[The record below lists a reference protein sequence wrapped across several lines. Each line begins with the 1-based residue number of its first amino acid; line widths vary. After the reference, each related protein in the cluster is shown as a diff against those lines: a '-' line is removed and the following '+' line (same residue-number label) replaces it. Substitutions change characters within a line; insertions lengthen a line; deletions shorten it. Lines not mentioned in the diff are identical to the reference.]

1 MEIILVSLIALVSV
15 KIGVE
20 LALYFGE
27 WQCHSSQI

>member
-1 MEIILVSLIALVSV
+1 MEIILVSLIALVSI

-27 WQCHSSQI
+27 WQ